1 MTLVKDLNLFH
12 EGQQVDIDGLPQMIG
27 LKIERISDSGVTV
40 SGSSFGAHIV
50 LSGRSPA
57 HIHVPTNKPIIKLVK
72 TKSVN
77 TEQNNMSN
85 PDTNTA
91 LSKKARKSHGD
102 KMSSLQMPPA
112 PFTIRQLAEAND
124 IPLVYAHS
132 WVKTNCIEAGL
143 VPRKEGQRGKCS
155 ALFNVK

>member
-1 MTLVKDLNLFH
+1 MIFVQDLNLFR
-12 EGQQVDIDGLPQMIG
+12 EGQEVSIDGLPDMSK

-40 SGSSFGAHIV
+40 SGGSIPAHTV

-57 HIHVPTNKPIIKLVK
+57 HLYVSNNQSSN
-72 TKSVN
+72 SVN
-77 TEQNNMSN
+77 NNNMSN

-91 LSKKARKSHGD
+91 PSKKARKSHSE
-102 KMSSLQMPPA
+102 KMTSLQMPPA
-112 PFTIRQLAEAND
+112 PFTIRQLSELND

-132 WVKTNCIEAGL
+132 WVKTNCVEAGF